1 MLTIVAIIIG
11 CVWSVTVGSL
21 ICALA
26 ILWIIT
32 ADIYVIIMEHKKDT
46 AREEWEKLDRMGMV
60 I

>member
-1 MLTIVAIIIG
+1 
-11 CVWSVTVGSL
+11 VTVGSL